1 MIHFLH
7 SHPTFLDDLHDAV
20 QLIGQYGQHSPK
32 NESHCHSIAHSLQKV
47 KDELTHFEAITGWV
61 DPLHGDNLFRLNVGD
76 AKSSW
81 KRWQDNCYAIAK
93 EYDGYLFT
101 YGGISALVER
111 LNKHAANFKNS
122 ETIKEPDWKFC
133 WEYGIRPSVSI
144 GDNCVLVFE
153 AVRGYYSI
161 EEGRNDE

>member
-7 SHPTFLDDLHDAV
+7 SHDCLIDDMRCASKELEKKTPTLA
-20 QLIGQYGQHSPK
+20 G
-32 NESHCHSIAHSLQKV
+32 SLRRYA
-47 KDELTHFEAITGWV
+47 DELNHFQAIVGWV
-61 DPLHGDNLFRLNVGD
+61 DPLHVDNLFRLNAGD
-76 AKSSW
+76 AKSRW

-111 LNKHAANFKNS
+111 LNKHAAKFKNA